1 MSKSFEGTKPCNAT
15 TPVGHAIGCPGQYQ
29 SGRLPSCIG
38 CNAHMN
44 DVNST
49 ICDLIY
55 VGHNLVG
62 NEMHWL
68 PPKYLSRWW
77 HLKWHYRNINNSSS
91 SDIISLS
98 SSSSHEHHFDR
109 IYRGFHSILPNEMN
123 PRWCKKYNLSRP
135 NQIYSSNVNPLYD
148 GEDPMLMECSKLA
161 SLEADLGIK
170 EYWEL
175 PGNKPN
181 NYSPLY
187 ASLPLHRAVMLREPF
202 SWLKSKFYW

>member
-98 SSSSHEHHFDR
+98 SSSSLSSSPNSLRLR
-109 IYRGFHSILPNEMN
+109 IRTHNPYHLYHYLCFHVLIN
-123 PRWCKKYNLSRP
+123 
-135 NQIYSSNVNPLYD
+135 NQ
-148 GEDPMLMECSKLA
+148 
-161 SLEADLGIK
+161 
-170 EYWEL
+170 
-175 PGNKPN
+175 
-181 NYSPLY
+181 
-187 ASLPLHRAVMLREPF
+187 
-202 SWLKSKFYW
+202 